1 MTSPPSVNM
10 SRSVLR
16 KDLCI
21 VNFVRADEV
30 SGGTLFERKFFR
42 ENLPYTRVLTD
53 FSSRH
58 VLNLRD
64 NGLKSPSKQPR
75 QEGKTTKG
83 CAKWPSIGEWP
94 TIERTIDIEQIVVTQ
109 RKQIT

>member
-1 MTSPPSVNM
+1 MSSQLEFSSRGNFSDKTS
-10 SRSVLR
+10 
-16 KDLCI
+16 
-21 VNFVRADEV
+21 A
-30 SGGTLFERKFFR
+30 TLGC
-42 ENLPYTRVLTD
+42 LPT

-75 QEGKTTKG
+75 QEGETTKG

-94 TIERTIDIEQIVVTQ
+94 TVEGAIDIEQIVVTQ
-109 RKQIT
+109 GKQIT